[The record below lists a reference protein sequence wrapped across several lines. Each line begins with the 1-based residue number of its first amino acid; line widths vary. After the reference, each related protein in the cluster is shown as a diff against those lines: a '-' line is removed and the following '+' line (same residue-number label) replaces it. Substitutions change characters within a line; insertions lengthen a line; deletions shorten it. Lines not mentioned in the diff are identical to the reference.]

1 MILKSLYTVCRP
13 AITAAVC
20 LGVLVFGVENSANAA
35 PSTTQSW
42 QTTAPAPAASTPTIY
57 DFAAEIAALIDLIES
72 SEQTHYDE
80 YGDGEYVCEATEFG
94 EETIANLEEEV
105 ECQAQ
110 KTVEVKATA
119 YVELISDKGKKAYK
133 DNALVKGLVDS
144 FNNKKP
150 ESIVSGVPVG
160 VPFDQLEPNLYRGL
174 TGGTAYLS
182 LNLGMNFQ
190 GLKEGVDYKIKFTE
204 IEIIKWI
211 VQCCKKIFPDPK
223 PVPKE
228 LPKK

>member
-1 MILKSLYTVCRP
+1 MIFKSLCTICKP
-13 AITAAVC
+13 AITSAIC
-20 LGVLVFGVENSANAA
+20 LGVLSFGVENSANAA
-35 PSTTQSW
+35 PSTEQQW
-42 QTTAPAPAASTPTIY
+42 QTAAPAPTVLTPPIY
-57 DFAAEIAALIDLIES
+57 DFAAEITALIDLIES

-80 YGDGEYVCEATEFG
+80 YGDGEYVCESTEFG
-94 EETIANLEEEV
+94 EEALASLEEEV

-110 KTVEVKATA
+110 KTVEIKTTA
-119 YVELISDKGKKAYK
+119 YVELISDKAKKAYK

-150 ESIVSGVPVG
+150 ESIVTGVPVG

-174 TGGTAYLS
+174 TGGTAYIS

-190 GLKEGVDYKIKFTE
+190 GLKEGVDYKIKFNE

-211 VQCCKKIFPDPK
+211 LQCCKKIFPA
-223 PVPKE
+223 PKE